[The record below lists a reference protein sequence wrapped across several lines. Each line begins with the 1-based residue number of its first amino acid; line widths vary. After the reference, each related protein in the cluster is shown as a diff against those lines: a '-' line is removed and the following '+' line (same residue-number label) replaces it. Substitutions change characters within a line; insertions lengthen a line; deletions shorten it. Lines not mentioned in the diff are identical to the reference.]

1 MGMHDREAHNK
12 LPHLPTAR
20 KPLQPISKILVAID
34 GSDKSTEASQYA
46 ILLAKKNRAKLLA
59 LNVIN
64 TQPWFYSSTPYGW
77 ATPEKMEDVHKRD
90 KEEAQIWLDRIK
102 EDTTNNDVEIHTKI
116 LLVPT
121 TGSSTVN
128 AIVSY
133 AEENDVDPI
142 VVGTR
147 GRTGLRKM
155 LLGSVASGI
164 VTYSHCPVLVIK

>member
-1 MGMHDREAHNK
+1 MTTSSK
-12 LPHLPTAR
+12 
-20 KPLQPISKILVAID
+20 PISKILVAID

-46 ILLAKKNRAKLLA
+46 ILLAEKNRAKLLA

-64 TQPWFYSSTPYGW
+64 TQPWFHSSTPYGW
-77 ATPEKMEDVHKRD
+77 ATPEKMEGVHKRD
-90 KEEAQIWLDRIK
+90 REEAQIWLDRIK
-102 EDTTNNDVEIHTKI
+102 EDATSNDVEINTKI
-116 LLVPT
+116 TLVPT
-121 TGSSTVN
+121 TQSSTVN

-133 AEENDVDPI
+133 AEENDVDLI

>member
-1 MGMHDREAHNK
+1 MCS
-12 LPHLPTAR
+12 R
-20 KPLQPISKILVAID
+20 KENSMTISGKPISKILVAID
-34 GSDKSTEASQYA
+34 ASDKSTEASQYA
-46 ILLAKKNRAKLLA
+46 ISLAKKNRAKLLA

-77 ATPEKMEDVHKRD
+77 ATPEKMEDAHKRD
-90 KEEAQIWLDRIK
+90 REEAQFWLDRIK
-102 EDTTNNDVEIHTKI
+102 EDAISNDVEINTRI

-121 TGSSTVN
+121 TQSSTVN

-133 AEENDVDPI
+133 AEENDVDLI
-142 VVGTR
+142 VAGTR
-147 GRTGLRKM
+147 GRSGLRKM